1 MIQRDAA
8 VETILREAGSL
19 RQRGEVEQE
28 RQLLD
33 QAVARFPGDPQAHN
47 ARGMRALADGDV
59 ALAIA
64 SFAAAAEADPGEVAL
79 LLNLASAYRAKG
91 DAAGERHTLQAA
103 LALDQLHFVAQL
115 RMAELFQRQ
124 GLMSQAAPHW
134 SAIVQ
139 LAAGMDGAPP
149 AVLDAAA
156 RARAHLAEHNAAYE
170 EALNAEFGGSLPDG
184 ESARRF
190 RACVDHMLGRRK
202 IFQNQCAGVHYP
214 FLPADEY
221 FERRHFP
228 WFAQLEAAA
237 PAIRREALA
246 LVERGDAAIRPYVRL
261 EAGTPENKWSDL
273 DNSLEWSACFLWEY
287 GVKNEAVCALCPET
301 AAALAQVPQ
310 NNVPGKAP
318 TAFFSLLRPGARI
331 PPHTGVTN
339 TRAIIHL
346 ALVVPEGCRFRVGGE
361 TRVWR
366 EGEAFAFDDTIE
378 HEAWNDSDQLRA
390 VLIFD
395 VWNPHLTADE
405 QAQLSTLFSIA
416 ERGIVAPPG

>member
-1 MIQRDAA
+1 M
-8 VETILREAGSL
+8 L
-19 RQRGEVEQE
+19 RQRGEADQA
-28 RQLLD
+28 RLLLD
-33 QAVARFPGDPQAHN
+33 QAVARFPGDPQAQN

-59 ALAIA
+59 ALAIT
-64 SFAAAAEADPGEVAL
+64 SFAAAAKADPGEVAL

-91 DAAGERHTLQAA
+91 DTAGENHTLEAA

-124 GLMSQAAPHW
+124 GQISQAAPHW

-139 LAAGMDGAPP
+139 LAAGMEGTPP
-149 AVLDAAA
+149 AVVDATA

-170 EALNAEFGGSLPDG
+170 KALNAEFGGDLPD
-184 ESARRF
+184 EQSARRF

-214 FLPADEY
+214 FLPADEF
-221 FERRHFP
+221 FERGHFP
-228 WFAQLEAAA
+228 WFAELEAAA

-246 LVERGDAAIRPYVRL
+246 LVERGDPAIRPYVRL
-261 EAGTPENKWSDL
+261 DSGTPENKWSDL
-273 DNSLEWSACFLWEY
+273 DNSPEWSACFLWEY
-287 GVKNEAVCALCPET
+287 GVENEAVCALCPET
-301 AAALAQVPQ
+301 KAALARVPQ

-346 ALVVPEGCRFRVGGE
+346 PLVVPDGCRFRVGGA

-378 HEAWNDSDQLRA
+378 HEAWNDSEELRI

-395 VWNPHLTADE
+395 VWNPHLTSAE
-405 QAQLSTLFSIA
+405 QTQLSKLFSVA
-416 ERGIVAPPG
+416 DRGIVAPKG